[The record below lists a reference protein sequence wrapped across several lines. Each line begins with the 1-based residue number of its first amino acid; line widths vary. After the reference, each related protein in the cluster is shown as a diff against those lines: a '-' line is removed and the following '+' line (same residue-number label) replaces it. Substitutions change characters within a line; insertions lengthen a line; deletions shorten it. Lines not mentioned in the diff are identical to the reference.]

1 MRALPAAAAYQ
12 GMRDSRDHG
21 IGHRAESMTA
31 GRSTA
36 GPSAL
41 FNALIDPRGTV
52 DNYDRDDEE
61 KSERLDRNWNEL
73 LQELRVSQTGVQ
85 ILTGFLLTMPLQPKF
100 ADLQSFTRGAYT
112 AAVIL
117 CLLATVLL
125 IAPVS
130 MHRLLFRRRLKES
143 IVLAG
148 DKLAKAGLAILALA
162 MTSVAA
168 LVFGIVFGD
177 RAGQLAG
184 GVSVALFLLAWVAL
198 PVAISRRTRE

>member
-1 MRALPAAAAYQ
+1 M
-12 GMRDSRDHG
+12 
-21 IGHRAESMTA
+21 
-31 GRSTA
+31 
-36 GPSAL
+36 
-41 FNALIDPRGTV
+41 
-52 DNYDRDDEE
+52 DNYDRDDEV

-85 ILTGFLLTMPLQPKF
+85 ILTAFLLTMPLQPKF
-100 ADLQSFTRGAYT
+100 DDLQGFTLGAYT

-148 DKLAKAGLAILALA
+148 DKVAKAGLAILALA
-162 MTSVAA
+162 MTSVTA

-177 RAGQLAG
+177 RAGQVAAG
-184 GVSVALFLLAWVAL
+184 VIVVLFLVAWVAL
-198 PVAISRRTRE
+198 PLAIARTSRR

>member
-1 MRALPAAAAYQ
+1 M
-12 GMRDSRDHG
+12 
-21 IGHRAESMTA
+21 
-31 GRSTA
+31 
-36 GPSAL
+36 
-41 FNALIDPRGTV
+41 

-61 KSERLDRNWNEL
+61 KFKQLDRNWNEL

-100 ADLQSFTRGAYT
+100 ADLQGFTRTVYT
-112 AAVIL
+112 AAVVL

-130 MHRLLFRRRLKES
+130 IHRMLFRHRLKES

-177 RAGQLAG
+177 GAGLVAG
-184 GVSVALFLLAWVAL
+184 GVSVVLFLVAWVAL
-198 PVAISRRTRE
+198 PLAVARTSRRSVDTAACFAQPISGYGH

>member
-1 MRALPAAAAYQ
+1 
-12 GMRDSRDHG
+12 
-21 IGHRAESMTA
+21 
-31 GRSTA
+31 
-36 GPSAL
+36 
-41 FNALIDPRGTV
+41 V

-61 KSERLDRNWNEL
+61 KFKQLDRNWNEL

-100 ADLQSFTRGAYT
+100 ADLQGFNRTVYT
-112 AAVIL
+112 AAVVL

-130 MHRLLFRRRLKES
+130 IHRMLFRHRLKES

-177 RAGQLAG
+177 GAGQVAG
-184 GVSVALFLLAWVAL
+184 GVSVVLFLVAWVAL
-198 PVAISRRTRE
+198 PLAVARTSRR

>member
-12 GMRDSRDHG
+12 GMRDSRDHD
-21 IGHRAESMTA
+21 IGHPASSITS
-31 GRSTA
+31 G
-36 GPSAL
+36 AL
-41 FNALIDPRGTV
+41 DCNALGVVQCLTDPRGTV
-52 DNYDRDDEE
+52 DNYDRDDEDKAE
-61 KSERLDRNWNEL
+61 QLDRNWNEL

-100 ADLQSFTRGAYT
+100 ADLQGFTRGAYT

-184 GVSVALFLLAWVAL
+184 GVSVALFLLVWVAL
-198 PVAISRRTRE
+198 PLVISRRSRE